1 MLWTIVA
8 SNWTQNAKKGCKT
21 YNASNA
27 ILAYGIFSSA
37 SNSPQ
42 IKWEKIDA
50 LELYLAWSLMLIWNV
65 NIENI
70 KQQPIP
76 FNLV

>member
-1 MLWTIVA
+1 
-8 SNWTQNAKKGCKT
+8 
-21 YNASNA
+21 
-27 ILAYGIFSSA
+27 
-37 SNSPQ
+37 
-42 IKWEKIDA
+42 